1 MIGVRSPRLAR
12 FRVVRGEMM
21 PGVASFEL
29 ENGEKRQRLSCGLG
43 CYPDGKGPRFL
54 RPNDPLRRRHRPRDI
69 ITFLIPL
76 SRVFF
81 SDPKQGLTLLPVS
94 IHGRYVSSSAHLRM
108 YFGTLEVRANFVV
121 GGVVW
126 AMSGDVVGN
135 PLHPR
140 ANCRQLLGSQDSIA
154 IRWYICYIMHNS
166 VKYARRTFVG
176 NLTYIRR
183 RRRAFANS
191 SGKLFF
197 VSLWDTPNPPVVY
210 GVACLCFKSQ
220 QRGCWARMEKKR
232 PKTYQQTRSTCFFSY
247 PCLRS

>member
-1 MIGVRSPRLAR
+1 VGHERGCGGQSPTS
-12 FRVVRGEMM
+12 
-21 PGVASFEL
+21 P
-29 ENGEKRQRLSCGLG
+29 C
-43 CYPDGKGPRFL
+43 
-54 RPNDPLRRRHRPRDI
+54 
-69 ITFLIPL
+69 
-76 SRVFF
+76 
-81 SDPKQGLTLLPVS
+81 
-94 IHGRYVSSSAHLRM
+94 
-108 YFGTLEVRANFVV
+108 
-121 GGVVW
+121 
-126 AMSGDVVGN
+126 
-135 PLHPR
+135 
-140 ANCRQLLGSQDSIA
+140 NCRQLLGSQDSIA

-232 PKTYQQTRSTCFFSY
+232 PKTYQQTRSTCFFFVPLPSVVMAVVQAY
-247 PCLRS
+247 IKHKFMHTFCDVVVLLLLHSDF